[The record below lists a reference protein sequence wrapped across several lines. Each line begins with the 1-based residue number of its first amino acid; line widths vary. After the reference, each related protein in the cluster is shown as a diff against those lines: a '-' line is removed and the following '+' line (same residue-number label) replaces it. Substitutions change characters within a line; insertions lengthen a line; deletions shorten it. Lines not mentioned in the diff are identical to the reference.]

1 MIATFSSYSMY
12 YNSAKTPHDLQGVS
26 IIKLA
31 VGFISNL
38 ISSASHHNLHWSA
51 RWCWFGVF
59 GGFLWEQDWKVN
71 DTLSFILSGTGPGTQ
86 PAVWKLISP
95 CLNPLLCRTL
105 SKCFKSCAS
114 WECFH
119 VSVPRPFILQG
130 RVLSTRKNLR
140 RVILSKKYSMS
151 GKKPPSALQ
160 ATP

>member
-1 MIATFSSYSMY
+1 MLKSPLTACIIVLLKPHMIYMEFLSLNLLLPSFLILYLLPVTTICIDQPDDAGLGFW
-12 YNSAKTPHDLQGVS
+12 GV
-26 IIKLA
+26 
-31 VGFISNL
+31 
-38 ISSASHHNLHWSA
+38 
-51 RWCWFGVF
+51 
-59 GGFLWEQDWKVN
+59 FLWEQDRKVN

-130 RVLSTRKNLR
+130 RVLSTRK
-140 RVILSKKYSMS
+140 
-151 GKKPPSALQ
+151 KP
-160 ATP
+160 